1 MPSDARSPP
10 PLLPLLLLLLVAGAG
25 ASESDHKYKAYDPV
39 TLWVNK
45 VGPYNN
51 PQETYNY
58 YSLPFCQPSENPAH
72 KWGGLGEVLGGNEL
86 IDSQI
91 EMKFQRNVD
100 KGSVCTLELDAA
112 KVKHFTDAIVN
123 SYWLEFF
130 IGFVGETDKN
140 NENKH
145 FLFTH
150 KNIVI
155 RYNNSQII
163 HVNLTQES
171 PKLLEAGKTLD
182 MTYSVKWAPTDV
194 TFARRFDVY
203 LDHPFFEHQIHWFS
217 IFNSFMMVIFLTGLV
232 SMILMRTL
240 RNDYAKY
247 AREDDDLETLERDV
261 SEESGW
267 KLVHGDVFRPPQ
279 NLVLLSAL
287 VGTGAQLAMLVL
299 LVIVLAIVGMLYIG
313 RGAIV
318 TTFIVCYALTSFIS
332 GYVSG
337 GLYSRNGGKSW
348 IRSMILTASLF
359 PFMCFGIGFLLN
371 TIAIFYGSLAAIP
384 FGTMVVVFILWAF
397 ISFPL
402 ALLGTVVGRNWS
414 GSPNNPCRVKT
425 IPRPIP
431 EKKWYLTP
439 SVVSLMG
446 GLLPFGSIFIEMYFV
461 FTSFWNYK
469 VYYVYGFMLLVF
481 LILIIVTY
489 KAYDPVTLWVNKV
502 GPYNNPQETY
512 NYYSLPFCQP
522 SENPAHKWG
531 GLGEVLG
538 GNELIDSQIEMK
550 FQRNVDKGSV
560 CTLELDAAKVKHF
573 TDAIVNSYWL
583 EFFIGFVGETDKNN
597 ENKHFLFTHKNIVI
611 RYNNSQI
618 IHVNLT
624 QESPKLLE
632 AGKTLDMTYS
642 VKWAPTDVTFARRF
656 DVYLDHPFFEHQIH
670 WFSIFNSFM
679 MVIFLTGLVS
689 MILMRTL
696 RNDYAKY
703 AREDDDLETL
713 ERDVSEESGW
723 KLVHGDV
730 FRPPQNLVLLSALV
744 GTGAQLAM
752 LVLLVIVLAIVGML
766 YIGRGAIV
774 TTFIVCYA
782 LTSFISGYVSGGLYS
797 RNGGKSWIRSMILT
811 ASLFPFMC
819 FGIGFLL
826 NTIAIFYGSLAAIP
840 FGTMVVVFILW
851 AFISFPL
858 ALLGTV
864 VGRNWSGSPN
874 NPCRVK
880 TIPRPIPEKKWYLT
894 PSVVS
899 LMGGLLPFGS
909 IFIEMY
915 FVFTSFWNYKV
926 YYVYGFMLL
935 VFLILIIVTV
945 CVTIV
950 GTYFLLNAENYHWQW
965 TSFFSAASTAV
976 YVYLYSI
983 YYYNV
988 KTKMSGFFQTSFYF
1002 GYTLMFCL
1010 GLGILCG
1017 AVGYL
1022 GSTLFVRRIYRNIKC
1037 D

>member
-1 MPSDARSPP
+1 MASAGGAASAALAVALL
-10 PLLPLLLLLLVAGAG
+10 LLPLAA
-25 ASESDHKYKAYDPV
+25 ASDSDHKYHAEEPV

-58 YSLPFCQPSENPAH
+58 FSLPFCHASENHVH

-91 EMKFQRNVD
+91 DIKFGKNVD
-100 KGSVCTLELDAA
+100 KGTICSLELDPVKA
-112 KVKHFTDAIVN
+112 KQFSDAIEN
-123 SYWLEFF
+123 SYWFEFF
-130 IGFVGETDKN
+130 IDDLPLWGFVGEADRN
-140 NENKH
+140 NDNKY

-155 RYNNSQII
+155 RYNGNQII

-171 PKLLEAGKTLD
+171 PKLIDAGKAMD
-182 MTYSVKWAPTDV
+182 MTYSVKWEPTNI
-194 TFARRFDVY
+194 TFAHRFDVY
-203 LDHPFFEHQIHWFS
+203 LDYPFFEHQIHWFS

-247 AREDDDLETLERDV
+247 ARDDEDLETLERDV

-267 KLVHGDVFRPPQ
+267 KLVHGDVFRPPR

-287 VGTGAQLAMLVL
+287 VGIGTQLAALIL
-299 LVIVLAIVGMLYIG
+299 LVILLAIIGMLYIG

-337 GLYSRNGGKSW
+337 ALYSRHGGKNW
-348 IRSMILTASLF
+348 IKAMVTTASLF
-359 PFMCFGIGFLLN
+359 PFMCFGIGLALN

-384 FGTMVVVFILWAF
+384 FGTMVVVFVLWAF

-414 GSPNNPCRVKT
+414 GAPNNPCRVKT

-439 SVVSLMG
+439 SVIALMG

-481 LILIIVTY
+481 LILIIVT
-489 KAYDPVTLWVNKV
+489 
-502 GPYNNPQETY
+502 
-512 NYYSLPFCQP
+512 
-522 SENPAHKWG
+522 
-531 GLGEVLG
+531 
-538 GNELIDSQIEMK
+538 I
-550 FQRNVDKGSV
+550 
-560 CTLELDAAKVKHF
+560 
-573 TDAIVNSYWL
+573 
-583 EFFIGFVGETDKNN
+583 
-597 ENKHFLFTHKNIVI
+597 
-611 RYNNSQI
+611 
-618 IHVNLT
+618 
-624 QESPKLLE
+624 
-632 AGKTLDMTYS
+632 
-642 VKWAPTDVTFARRF
+642 
-656 DVYLDHPFFEHQIH
+656 
-670 WFSIFNSFM
+670 
-679 MVIFLTGLVS
+679 
-689 MILMRTL
+689 
-696 RNDYAKY
+696 
-703 AREDDDLETL
+703 
-713 ERDVSEESGW
+713 
-723 KLVHGDV
+723 
-730 FRPPQNLVLLSALV
+730 
-744 GTGAQLAM
+744 
-752 LVLLVIVLAIVGML
+752 
-766 YIGRGAIV
+766 
-774 TTFIVCYA
+774 
-782 LTSFISGYVSGGLYS
+782 
-797 RNGGKSWIRSMILT
+797 
-811 ASLFPFMC
+811 
-819 FGIGFLL
+819 
-826 NTIAIFYGSLAAIP
+826 
-840 FGTMVVVFILW
+840 
-851 AFISFPL
+851 
-858 ALLGTV
+858 
-864 VGRNWSGSPN
+864 
-874 NPCRVK
+874 
-880 TIPRPIPEKKWYLT
+880 
-894 PSVVS
+894 
-899 LMGGLLPFGS
+899 
-909 IFIEMY
+909 
-915 FVFTSFWNYKV
+915 
-926 YYVYGFMLL
+926 
-935 VFLILIIVTV
+935 

-983 YYYNV
+983 YYYHV

-1010 GLGILCG
+1010 GLGTLCG